1 MIDYEKGLIGSKK
14 RLWPCPEGTD
24 PAGISLSR
32 PFVEN
37 NTNVE

>member
-24 PAGISLSR
+24 PAGGGFFGPIN
-32 PFVEN
+32 P
-37 NTNVE
+37 